1 MIKIRLDRVMVDN
14 HISLK
19 QLALDIGMSEV
30 NLSRLKN
37 GHVREIKLETLNKL
51 CKYLHC
57 QPRDFLEYQHDLD

>member
-1 MIKIRLDRVMVDN
+1 
-14 HISLK
+14 
-19 QLALDIGMSEV
+19 MSEV

-57 QPRDFLEYQHDLD
+57 QPRDLLEYQHDLD

>member
-19 QLALDIGMSEV
+19 QLALDIGMSEI

-57 QPRDFLEYQHDLD
+57 QPRDLLEYQHDLD